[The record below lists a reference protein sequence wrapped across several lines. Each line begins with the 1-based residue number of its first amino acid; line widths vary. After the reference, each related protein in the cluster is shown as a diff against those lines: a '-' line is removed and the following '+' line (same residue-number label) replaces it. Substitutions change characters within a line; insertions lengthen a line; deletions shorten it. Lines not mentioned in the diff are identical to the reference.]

1 MDHNAE
7 DIEKLRRRL
16 KKFSEQ
22 TQAAAAVAL
31 IMREVDKGVR
41 LLVVKRV
48 ENPKDPWSGQMALP
62 GGRSEPQDR
71 NLKET
76 AIRET
81 LEETNINLLFES
93 EFLGVLDP
101 VRSAV
106 RPDMKILPF
115 VFLLGYEPKIKLCE
129 AELERYVWVTPRQLL
144 ANKGSARFSFGAF
157 PAYLV
162 HNNVIWGLTYMILT
176 KFLEVIE

>member
-7 DIEKLRRRL
+7 VIERLRKRL
-16 KKFSEQ
+16 KTFSEQ

-31 IMREVDKGVR
+31 IIRESDEDLN

-48 ENPKDPWSGQMALP
+48 ENPRDPWSGQMALP
-62 GGRSEPQDR
+62 GGRPEPKDQ

-81 LEETNINLLFES
+81 LEETNINLLVETQ
-93 EFLGVLDP
+93 FLGVLEP

-106 RPDMKILPF
+106 RPDMRILPF
-115 VFLLGYEPKIKLCE
+115 VILLNYEPKIKLSE
-129 AELERYVWVTPRQLL
+129 EELERYIWVTPRQLI
-144 ANKGSARFSFGAF
+144 AKKGSTKFSFGTF
-157 PAYLV
+157 PAYV
-162 HNNVIWGLTYMILT
+162 IGNNVIWGLTYMILT
-176 KFLEVIE
+176 EFLEAIE